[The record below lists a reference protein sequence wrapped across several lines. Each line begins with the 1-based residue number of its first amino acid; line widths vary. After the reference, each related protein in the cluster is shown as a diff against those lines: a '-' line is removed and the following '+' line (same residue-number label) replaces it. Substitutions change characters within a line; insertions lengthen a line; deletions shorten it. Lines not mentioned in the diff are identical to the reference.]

1 MVRTPCFHWRGRWS
15 GNQDPKPR
23 GVKNTKK
30 PPKCSDLGFLAG
42 IPSHRCL
49 QASGPPPWSP
59 ALSTRGQF
67 GQREDTPFRAVW
79 WQRGWRPTA
88 NALLVGVC
96 GQESSTQPRFP
107 SRVRGPL
114 HSPCLCQR
122 HPPPTASPLPGEHVK
137 HTLQPH
143 AGEAAPSARPCAGR
157 PRSPEPFACSFNP
170 QTIVRRAL
178 VCSPFHV

>member
-96 GQESSTQPRFP
+96 GQESSTQPRFS

-122 HPPPTASPLPGEHVK
+122 HPPPRLP
-137 HTLQPH
+137 T
-143 AGEAAPSARPCAGR
+143 AGR
-157 PRSPEPFACSFNP
+157 TRQTHTPATCWGGCSHHQATCGAPTGPDALLSPSPARLILRRS
-170 QTIVRRAL
+170 
-178 VCSPFHV
+178 